1 MACVENNTEDFE
13 ILNVE
18 DSNENYDEVEA
29 EDSIEDFVKVE
40 RKECSENNEILKVE
54 DTREIREKSDSVKDY
69 EKAEVENTIKACE
82 YSKKSEMECSIEDYE
97 QSEVKNRRECEK
109 LEVEDFME
117 DYKQLEVIDRKE
129 EVEDFMEDYKQ
140 LEVIDRKDYEKSDL
154 EESKKF
160 YEKLKDNILI
170 MNNIEDALL
179 KLFVWMEKEFKH
191 LTENKYT
198 VLDCNI
204 LNALLGQFVKEY
216 EDFKLI
222 HESFVDNFVEM
233 NKYSIYEKKELFVFN
248 FSSAIDNF
256 ISFNSIDQS
265 MHQFKHA
272 LQFPYEYAEFTICFW
287 NFIDYFFRIKQCCLP
302 FKEHFNE
309 EKNLKIALWNC
320 CGLKDKEIEFVRYMN
335 QEDLDIFLLQGTH
348 FNKFDYPG
356 YFVFRNPGE
365 NVMALLSKNVCRNA
379 EELECP
385 NSFRDKIT
393 NYQIL
398 KLQLKEYEL
407 TIANIY
413 NPYSLNENF
422 DITRLPP
429 ILSKNCIVLGDFSAF
444 SKNWGD
450 CFTNSIG
457 ENVEKF
463 LRISD
468 FQLLN
473 KFIPT
478 SDEKFGNR
486 IMDLALCSDFL
497 LPHITWEVNESNFAN
512 GRRIIRMDID
522 LES

>member
-1 MACVENNTEDFE
+1 MASVENTEDFE
-13 ILNVE
+13 ILDIE
-18 DSNENYDEVEA
+18 DCNENYDEVEA
-29 EDSIEDFVKVE
+29 EDSIEDYVKVE
-40 RKECSENNEILKVE
+40 RKDCSEDNKILKVE
-54 DTREIREKSDSVKDY
+54 ATKEIREKSDSVKDY
-69 EKAEVENTIKACE
+69 EKAEVENAIKACE
-82 YSKKSEMECSIEDYE
+82 HSKESEMGCSIEDYK
-97 QSEVKNRRECEK
+97 QSEVNNRKECEK

-117 DYKQLEVIDRKE
+117 DYKQLEVIDRK
-129 EVEDFMEDYKQ
+129 DH
-140 LEVIDRKDYEKSDL
+140 EKLDL
-154 EESKKF
+154 EESKKV
-160 YEKLKDNILI
+160 YQKLKDNILI
-170 MNNIEDALL
+170 MNNIEDAMFN
-179 KLFVWMEKEFKH
+179 LFIWMEKEFKH

-198 VLDCNI
+198 VRGCNI
-204 LNALLGQFVKEY
+204 LNELLRKFVKEY
-216 EDFKLI
+216 EEFKSL

-265 MHQFKHA
+265 MRQHSFKDA
-272 LQFPYEYAEFTICFW
+272 LQIPYEYEEFANCFW
-287 NFIDYFFRIKQCCLP
+287 KFIDYFFRIKQCCLP

-309 EKNLKIALWNC
+309 GNNLKIAFWNC
-320 CGLKDKEIEFVRYMN
+320 WGLQDKEVKFVRYMN

-356 YFVFRNPGE
+356 YFVFRNSGE

-407 TIANIY
+407 TIVNIY
-413 NPYSLNENF
+413 NPYCLNENF
-422 DITRLPP
+422 DITRLPL
-429 ILSKNCIVLGDFSAF
+429 ISSENCIVLGDFSAF
-444 SKNWGD
+444 SKNLGD

-457 ENVEKF
+457 ENVEEF
-463 LRISD
+463 LKISD

-473 KFIPT
+473 NFIPT

-486 IMDLALCSDFL
+486 IMDLALCSTSL
-497 LPHITWEVNESNFAN
+497 LPYITWEVNESNFAN
-512 GRRIIRMDID
+512 GRRIIRMDIN
-522 LES
+522 LTSLNGANAC